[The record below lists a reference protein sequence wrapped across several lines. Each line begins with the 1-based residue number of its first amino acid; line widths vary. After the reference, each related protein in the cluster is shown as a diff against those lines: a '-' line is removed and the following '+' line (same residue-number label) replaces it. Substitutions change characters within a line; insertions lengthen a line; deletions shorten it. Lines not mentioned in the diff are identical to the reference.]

1 MIQIVS
7 IDQLQVGMYV
17 TLVTQQL
24 GDIRIKSRGLVKTA
38 KMLDLLKSKGVLELE
53 VDLAKSKLT
62 DIQQTPDASTP
73 DTPPSK
79 PKRSEHEQIEAAHA
93 IYVDAKKIQKEFLA
107 SVKTGQPADIGSIK
121 DLSAD
126 VVDLVFENPNAIS
139 CLTLFKNADDYLLEH
154 GVNCSILMAMFAK
167 YQGFDKQLIEE
178 LSVAGLLMDVGMVSM
193 PDDILQKESSLNK
206 QEIDIVHTHVDI
218 GVEYIEQ
225 SGDVSDLIIDIAAHH
240 HERIDGS
247 GYPAGKSGDEISV
260 FARMAAIVDCYDAL
274 TSNRPY
280 RNAYAPTSALKQLMA
295 KETGKLDQNLVQQ
308 FIRCLGVHPVGS
320 LVKLSSQKLAIVV
333 SANQQDPLSPRV
345 MTFYSLTAGTY
356 SESKF
361 VDLSKVETEI
371 EACIRPEEFGINL
384 TRFFHEVFLGA
395 FSSH

>member
-1 MIQIVS
+1 
-7 IDQLQVGMYV
+7 MYV
-17 TLVTQQL
+17 NLVTQQN
-24 GDIRIKSRGLVKTA
+24 GDIRIKSRGLVKTPE
-38 KMLDLLKSKGVLELE
+38 MLQLLADKGVQELE
-53 VDLAKSKLT
+53 VDLAKSQLSHPIPSE
-62 DIQQTPDASTP
+62 DDSESTP
-73 DTPPSK
+73 SKSK
-79 PKRSEHEQIEAAHA
+79 PKRSEHAQLEAAHS
-93 IYVDAKKIQKEFLA
+93 IYKDAKKIQKNFLRKI
-107 SVKTGQPADIGSIK
+107 KTGEPTDIGSIK
-121 DLSAD
+121 ELSAD
-126 VVDLVFENPNAIS
+126 VVDLVFENTNAIS
-139 CLTLFKNADDYLLEH
+139 CLTLFKDADDYLLEH

-193 PDDILQKESSLNK
+193 PEDILQKESKLNK
-206 QEIDIVHTHVDI
+206 EELDIIRTHVDI

-225 SGDVSDLIIDIAAHH
+225 SGDVSDLLIDIAAHH

-280 RNAYAPTSALKQLMA
+280 RNAFAPTSALKQLMA
-295 KETGKLDQNLVQQ
+295 KETGKLDQTLVQQ

-361 VDLSKVETEI
+361 VDLSKVDTEI

-384 TRFFHEVFLGA
+384 NRFFHDVFLGA
-395 FSSH
+395 FPLD